1 MTMTLEE
8 LSAAVQDIQDRQAI
22 LDCIYR
28 YCRGVDRFDA
38 DLLRTVYHDD
48 ALDEHGK
55 FVGNGEEF
63 IAWAVGQHSRSHLS
77 TQHCIL
83 NHRCEID
90 GATAHAETYFMF
102 VSMNRKGPPLNM
114 NGGRY
119 VDRLERRCGEWRIA
133 ARVCLRDWAGLDKAP
148 DMSDLSSMTSTRN
161 ELSDEMR
168 AFMNGG
174 LGSKR
179 DKTDPSYMRP
189 LTLDPARREAY
200 QRLAAGRT
208 NA

>member
-1 MTMTLEE
+1 MTMTLEQ
-8 LSAAVQDIQDRQAI
+8 LSAAVREIQDRQAI
-22 LDCIYR
+22 HDCLLR
-28 YCRGVDRFDA
+28 YCRGIDRLDRDIIMSAFHPDS
-38 DLLRTVYHDD
+38 
-48 ALDEHGK
+48 LDEHGK
-55 FVGNGEEF
+55 FVGNAAEF
-63 IAWAVGQHSRSHLS
+63 VDWAVGQHTASHLS

-83 NHRCEID
+83 NHLCEID
-90 GATAHAETYFMF
+90 GDVAHAETYFMF
-102 VSMNRKGPPLNM
+102 VSMNRRGAPLNM

-119 VDRLERRCGEWRIA
+119 IDRFERRDGEWRIA

-161 ELSDEMR
+161 ELSAEMR

-189 LTLDPARREAY
+189 LKLDASRRDAY
-200 QRLAAGRT
+200 QKMTGG
-208 NA
+208 